1 MRFQA
6 LGQQFCER
14 LRRFVTTLGRD
25 VLHQCLDR
33 ALDQDAQQGVWVHA
47 DGGRHADR
55 LRNNV
60 ERVGS
65 LGGDA
70 LDPADQGIDGWVGSV
85 WHAASMTDGAGTNQD
100 QLARTPRADMGME
113 PDGSDG
119 VS

>member
-1 MRFQA
+1 MHIQA
-6 LGQQFCER
+6 LSQQFSQR
-14 LRRFVTTLGRD
+14 SRRFIATLRRI

-33 ALDQDAQQGVWVHA
+33 ALDQDAQQGVRVHT

-55 LRNNV
+55 LGND
-60 ERVGS
+60 EEWIGS

-85 WHAASMTDGAGTNQD
+85 WHAASMTDGGGTNQD